1 MGKGSTSGKRP
12 RGTPPDSAETARAE
26 VEEDSTEGQDELEDQ
41 LVIDSSSDD
50 VTRQL
55 GALLGTADYKKM
67 LALLKAGALKDQFD
81 AIEKQDKHLSKV
93 LYKQLYPLL
102 GAEAR
107 YEFDAAC
114 NNPLGYPD
122 WSTADWTRLIESVD
136 PTSDQKP
143 SLDAYPHHA
152 KINGRGRMVPAD
164 VARRFKMPSNLKY
177 ATIDAEFKTLQDKQ
191 VKPLLRLAMHG
202 LEHSAVDLST
212 VPKR

>member
-67 LALLKAGALKDQFD
+67 LALLKAGALNSTFD
-81 AIEKQDKHLSKV
+81 AIEKQDKQLSKV

-136 PTSDQKP
+136 PNSDKKP
-143 SLDAYPHHA
+143 SLAQH
-152 KINGRGRMVPAD
+152 
-164 VARRFKMPSNLKY
+164 S
-177 ATIDAEFKTLQDKQ
+177 
-191 VKPLLRLAMHG
+191 LLICA
-202 LEHSAVDLST
+202 SCSLST
-212 VPKR
+212 FCI

>member
-1 MGKGSTSGKRP
+1 M
-12 RGTPPDSAETARAE
+12 
-26 VEEDSTEGQDELEDQ
+26 EDRIL
-41 LVIDSSSDD
+41 IDSSSDD

-67 LALLKAGALKDQFD
+67 LALLKAGALNSTFD
-81 AIEKQDKHLSKV
+81 AIEKQDKQLSKV

-136 PTSDQKP
+136 PNSDKKP

-152 KINGRGRMVPAD
+152 KMNGRGRMVPVD
-164 VARRFKMPSNLKY
+164 VARRFKLPSNLKY

-202 LEHSAVDLST
+202 LEQARWDPGLILQYWRTNLTMIS
-212 VPKR
+212 